1 MKIDFIKKFQQ
12 GGGVYIPPFAVYQP
26 LPHASENV
34 GATQAE
40 EAKSSKADLT
50 DSDVLKMLE
59 KVDGLPSDMEVITR
73 ELRNFYVDRMAPGRL
88 SGSSSTNTAV
98 RYISLI
104 NQIKVANFN
113 KKEYDN
119 AWQEVTQ
126 HGGLD
131 ELAIDDRGKFI
142 CVDKD
147 GNFKRMSPEEL
158 RTSEGE
164 YVALTNNDL
173 LNYRAQDVSIAFK
186 NDVLNVVRRGIGITE
201 VTKQIQDVIS
211 KIGSTTQSESGYMS
225 TKQGRIIQGLED
237 FGKAVIE
244 ASGNVP
250 FDGTVNDLYR
260 YNLLTKEQ
268 TTKAKEAMAYIFN
281 TLSPAAKSLLMS
293 KAGLTEDGARELVAT
308 LISSKLDD
316 TRQFSLD
323 LVGGKT
329 YDSLKRAENAA
340 KKGSDGT
347 DLKSTQLV
355 NIVKSFDG
363 VRSPMM
369 VDRGDGIQM
378 TLVGRQF
385 NLLLD
390 PSGSPVGET
399 SLATMLG
406 LTGIQ
411 GIVKN
416 MDNIT
421 FGDQKI
427 PREALKNITYN
438 NTGAIRVNLPI
449 KADGSVNFEYL
460 DAFLRVE
467 EKIDALGREPKPE
480 DYTKFMEEEGLT
492 ALLKPD
498 GTINQDKFGA
508 FLVTEGF
515 TTDKLSGISESKFV
529 KEYSGNTDLA
539 IQTIKRSLA
548 VKNGNKVAEPDI
560 DKKNAISV
568 SDWLGYYDRI
578 YKAAIYIPIDNSIL
592 TAARYDGQKLDM
604 DEANIYE
611 RNYQDQDKIFNFR
624 SGSTDA
630 SQLGI
635 KP

>member
-1 MKIDFIKKFQQ
+1 MKIDLIQKFQQ

-59 KVDGLPSDMEVITR
+59 KVDGLPNDMEVITR
-73 ELRNFYVDRMAPGRL
+73 ELRNFYIDRMAPGRL

-142 CVDKD
+142 CIDKD

-158 RTSEGE
+158 RTSDGE
-164 YVALTNNDL
+164 YTALTNNDL
-173 LNYRAQDVSIAFK
+173 LNYRAQDLSVAFK
-186 NDVLNVVRRGIGITE
+186 NDVLNVVRRGIGIAE

-211 KIGSTTQSESGYMS
+211 KIGTTTENEPGYIS

-250 FDGTVNDLYR
+250 FDGTVNDLYK

-293 KAGLTEDGARELVAT
+293 KAGLTEEGARELVAT

-323 LVGGKT
+323 LIGGKT
-329 YDSLKRAENAA
+329 YESLKRAENAG
-340 KKGSDGT
+340 KKADGT

-355 NIVKSFDG
+355 NIVRSFDG

-369 VDRGDGIQM
+369 IDRGDGIQM

-390 PSGSPVGET
+390 PSGSPVGAT
-399 SLATMLG
+399 SLEAMLG
-406 LTGIQ
+406 RTGIQ

-416 MDNIT
+416 MNNIT

-467 EKIDALGREPKPE
+467 EKIDALGRDPRPE

-515 TTDKLSGISESKFV
+515 TTDKLSGIQESDFV

-539 IQTIKRSLA
+539 IQTITSSLRE
-548 VKNGNKVAEPDI
+548 KTGSKVSEPKI
-560 DKKNAISV
+560 DKKSIWPG
-568 SDWLGYYDRI
+568 DWFGWYDKI

-592 TAARYDGQKLDM
+592 AAARLDGQKLDM
-604 DEANIYE
+604 NEAEVYE
-611 RNYQDQDKIFNFR
+611 RAYQDQDKIFNFR
-624 SGSTDA
+624 PDSTDI
-630 SQLGI
+630 SILRT
-635 KP
+635 KPQ

>member
-1 MKIDFIKKFQQ
+1 MKIDFIQKFQQ

-244 ASGNVP
+244 ASGNVS
-250 FDGTVNDLYR
+250 FDGTVDDLYR

-293 KAGLTEDGARELVAT
+293 KAGLTEEGARELVAT

-316 TRQFSLD
+316 TRQFSID

-329 YDSLKRAENAA
+329 YESLKRAENAA
-340 KKGSDGT
+340 KKGTDGT
-347 DLKSTQLV
+347 DLKATQLV
-355 NIVKSFDG
+355 NMVKSIEG
-363 VRSPMM
+363 VKSPMLI
-369 VDRGDGIQM
+369 DRGDGIQM
-378 TLVGRQF
+378 TVMGRQF
-385 NLLLD
+385 NLVSD
-390 PSGSPVGET
+390 ASGTPITNT
-399 SLATMLG
+399 SLANMIAMS
-406 LTGIQ
+406 GIQ
-411 GIVKN
+411 GIIKN

-427 PREALKNITYN
+427 PKEALTNITYN
-438 NTGAIRVNLPI
+438 NTGVIRANLPI
-449 KADGSVNFEYL
+449 KPDGTVNFDLLDKYL
-460 DAFLRVE
+460 NVE
-467 EKIDALGREPKPE
+467 AKIETLGRAPTVE
-480 DYTKFMEEEGLT
+480 DYQKFYQEEGLSS
-492 ALLKPD
+492 LLLPD
-498 GTINQDKFGA
+498 GSPDPTKFGA
-508 FLVTEGF
+508 FLVTEGY
-515 TTDKLSGISESKFV
+515 TTDKLSGIQESRFV
-529 KEYSGNTDLA
+529 KERTKNLDLA
-539 IQTIKRSLA
+539 VQTITSSLRE
-548 VKNGNKVAEPDI
+548 KVGSKVSEPKI
-560 DKKNAISV
+560 DKKSAWPG
-568 SDWLGYYDRI
+568 DWWGWYDKI
-578 YKAAIYIPIDNSIL
+578 YKAAIYIPIDNSTL
-592 TAARYDGQKLDM
+592 AAARLDGQKLDY
-604 DEANIYE
+604 DEALGLE
-611 RNYQDQDKIFNFR
+611 QKYQDFEKFLR
-624 SGSTDA
+624 LGSTSA
-630 SQLGI
+630 EAIQQ
-635 KP
+635 